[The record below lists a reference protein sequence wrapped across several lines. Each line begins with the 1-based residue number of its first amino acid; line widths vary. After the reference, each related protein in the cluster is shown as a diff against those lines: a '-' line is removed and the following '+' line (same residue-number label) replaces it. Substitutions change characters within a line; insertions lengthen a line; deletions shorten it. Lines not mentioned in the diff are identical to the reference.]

1 MKNLL
6 VTGAVAV
13 LAMASSFAQTNY
25 TQNFNG
31 PHADVLAQGWQ
42 FPVMAGNPQ
51 NNGIYSSTASLVN
64 IGIVGGAAGIG
75 TFNLVN
81 NIPTQIPNLDCAIVS
96 PVFILPNTVTDISYV
111 VGSVRVSGTANS
123 HYSMYVLTEA
133 EYNAATT
140 PAAFKTLLDG
150 KQAEDEATLSSE
162 TVGASFETTDY
173 TGQRIRLVFRVHN
186 SPGNSIFLVDD
197 IVVEGGL
204 LNDESFTAQSFAL
217 YPNPVDSQLNISG
230 TDASLISNVRI
241 TDLNG
246 RVLAD
251 KKYSAVDNV
260 AVDTS
265 GFSSGIYNV
274 TVTSDRGTST
284 KKIIKS

>member
-6 VTGAVAV
+6 VTGAVAL
-13 LAMASSFAQTNY
+13 LAMASSYAQTNY

-31 PHADVLAQGWQ
+31 PQATILAEGWQ
-42 FPVMAGNPQ
+42 FPNITGNPQ
-51 NNGIYSSTASLVN
+51 NNGIYSTSPSIAN
-64 IGIVGGAAGIG
+64 IGIEGGAAGIG

-81 NIPTQIPNLDCAIVS
+81 GIPTQIANLDCAIVS
-96 PVFILPNTVTDISYV
+96 PVFILPNMVTDISYR
-111 VGSVRVSGTANS
+111 VGSVRVSGSANS

-133 EYNAATT
+133 EYNTATT
-140 PAAFKTLLDG
+140 STALKTLLNG
-150 KQAEDEATLSSE
+150 KTSEDEATIGNE
-162 TVGASFETTDY
+162 IVDASFETTDY

-186 SPGNSIFLVDD
+186 SPGNSIFLVDN
-197 IVVEGGL
+197 ITVEGGL
-204 LNDESFTAQSFAL
+204 LNKASFTTQAFSL
-217 YPNPVDSQLNISG
+217 YPNPVDNQLNILG
-230 TDASLISNVRI
+230 VDASSISNVRI
-241 TDLNG
+241 TDING

-251 KKYSAVDNV
+251 KKYNAVASV

-274 TVTSDRGTST
+274 IVTSDNGTST